1 MYGLSNSFI
10 VGTIRR
16 VGYSLK
22 MPKAQETETGWSRLM
37 DKVFKWFDKRA
48 KQKRAKQRLSKKHN
62 VNIS

>member
-1 MYGLSNSFI
+1 MYGLPNSFI

-37 DKVFKWFDKRA
+37 GESMKWLDKKA
-48 KQKRAKQRLSKKHN
+48 KQKRAKQRLCKKHN
-62 VNIS
+62 VNLS